1 MYVDRKAEAASL
13 IWTKAERLMIL
24 SRQFPEIQSH
34 LYESRKQICGQIR
47 HLRSEDIGTLRAM
60 RDDSEIPSR
69 IRKVFNH
76 MIGYHVFSRSWQMI
90 KEVSEQS
97 PETSFRSLDDM
108 LVLNKLVKKSCR
120 NGHFKEILKLLRSL
134 PNEQVKYE
142 LIHDAAPFLVQGG
155 YHKELLDINASFS
168 EASVLTL
175 PSNSEELALFFIRQ
189 GQCLIVWHLLQHI
202 DEGAEKR
209 GVIRQ
214 ALLAGYRHM
223 FQDEEKM
230 VEFPKLLKKLIAS
243 GMFET
248 CLAVSKETQYLVET
262 EFSLTVLK
270 NALVDLKMYREVLRI
285 GKYHSYLDFSIELLQ
300 SQKYEAALE
309 AIAEEDQSDKK
320 NAFLENL
327 IDVFRLLG
335 MKDCEEKALVI
346 RHQSIQHESEI
357 SYPGR

>member
-1 MYVDRKAEAASL
+1 MYVDRNAEGASL
-13 IWTKAERLMIL
+13 IWKKAERLEIL

-34 LYESRKQICGQIR
+34 LYESRKQICSRIKKLSSG
-47 HLRSEDIGTLRAM
+47 DIETLRTL
-60 RDDSEIPSR
+60 RDDSAISSR
-69 IRKVFNH
+69 VRNMFNH
-76 MIGYHVFSRSWQMI
+76 VIGYHVFSRSWQMI

-97 PETSFRSLDDM
+97 PKASPKLDLA

-209 GVIRQ
+209 GVIRR
-214 ALLAGYRHM
+214 ALLAGYRRM

-230 VEFPKLLKKLIAS
+230 VEFPKLLKKLIRS
-243 GMFET
+243 EMFDT

-262 EFSLTVLK
+262 EFSLCVLK
-270 NALVDLKMYREVLRI
+270 NALVDLKMYKEALKLGNYV
-285 GKYHSYLDFSIELLQ
+285 SFLDFSIELLHN
-300 SQKYEAALE
+300 QKYEAALE
-309 AIAEEDQSDKK
+309 AISEEDQSDKK

-335 MKDCEEKALVI
+335 MTDCEEKALVI